1 MATGTSN
8 PGRSAAVASNYT
20 PDERNGS
27 GVGISRERDTSRA
40 VSSTRGTSE
49 SANEQRVHYPP
60 VREDGAQ
67 NRLGDNSRNRLVQPV
82 GQIDLIEG
90 TQRNNPPRNTVSN
103 NQLRRH
109 SNDRCHKRT
118 KVSIKIAALNIKG
131 HGNVNIDHTS
141 NKWADI
147 RLTMLQRQIG
157 ILVIGEAHMN
167 AERRQEIERVY
178 EKDLKIYYTKLP
190 NTPNAAGVAIALN
203 KNITN
208 SEGIQTYEVVEGHAL
223 LMETYW
229 HENEKISI
237 LAIYA
242 PNADAATNTTFW
254 KKVQEFFT
262 RNPRIQKPD
271 FVLGDMN
278 FVEEPLDRLP
288 ARSDPG
294 VITEAFDELKRQLR
308 LEDGWRN
315 TYPSS
320 LKYTYKQK
328 RTNQLTRHSRLDRI
342 YTKSDN
348 MQQSYE
354 WQIEQVGIS
363 TDHDMVSVRFTCENT
378 PMTGKGRWIFPVHLI
393 YDKVVK
399 EFIENEGKLL
409 EQQMDQVDQEEERDP
424 NNNHQTLWA
433 NFKHRF
439 TRLARERA
447 KIVIPRINKEIAILK
462 TKIDTISD
470 DPLLSDDERSLST
483 AVLKETLTAL
493 EKQKLKSARSTAKGN
508 YSIQGETISRY
519 WSNLNKNKK
528 KRDLILRL
536 QIPHE
541 SNGNGAGPQIEPV
554 IHYETNTQRMA
565 DMMRNHHE
573 LIQQD
578 TDSIDQMEREQITE
592 QILNAVT
599 VKISDAHKTDMKRK
613 LTTTN
618 VEEALKLSANYKA
631 PGLDGICYEIWKIIH
646 ARCKNAQAH
655 RKKAFNIVEVLKRVF
670 NDIETFG
677 MVSGT
682 RFSES
687 WMCPLYKK
695 NDRAQMENYRPI
707 SLLNSDYKIM
717 SKALTIKL

>member
-1 MATGTSN
+1 MGTIDILGAYTECKLCKSNEHQTHGCQYHYPEYKNWKGPKQEIHKEVEEYKKMQKQTKAATERDWKYSIAKLHEVELCRNGTSN

-27 GVGISRERDTSRA
+27 GVGMSQERDTSRA

-49 SANEQRVHYPP
+49 SANEQRVHHPP

-67 NRLGDNSRNRLVQPV
+67 NRLGDNSRNQLVQPV
-82 GQIDLIEG
+82 GQIYLIEG
-90 TQRNNPPRNTVSN
+90 TQRNNPPWNTVSN
-103 NQLRRH
+103 NQLQRH

-118 KVSIKIAALNIKG
+118 KVFIKIAALNIKG

-242 PNADAATNTTFW
+242 PNADTATNTTFW
-254 KKVQEFFT
+254 KKIQEFFT

-278 FVEEPLDRLP
+278 VVEEPLDRLP

-354 WQIEQVGIS
+354 WQIEQVGII
-363 TDHDMVSVRFTCENT
+363 M
-378 PMTGKGRWIFPVHLI
+378 
-393 YDKVVK
+393 K

-409 EQQMDQVDQEEERDP
+409 EQQTDQVDQEEEQDP

-470 DPLLSDDERSLST
+470 DPLLSDDKRSLST
-483 AVLKETLTAL
+483 TVLKETLAAL
-493 EKQKLKSARSTAKGN
+493 EKQKFKSA
-508 YSIQGETISRY
+508 
-519 WSNLNKNKK
+519 
-528 KRDLILRL
+528 
-536 QIPHE
+536 
-541 SNGNGAGPQIEPV
+541 
-554 IHYETNTQRMA
+554 
-565 DMMRNHHE
+565 
-573 LIQQD
+573 
-578 TDSIDQMEREQITE
+578 
-592 QILNAVT
+592 
-599 VKISDAHKTDMKRK
+599 
-613 LTTTN
+613 
-618 VEEALKLSANYKA
+618 
-631 PGLDGICYEIWKIIH
+631 
-646 ARCKNAQAH
+646 
-655 RKKAFNIVEVLKRVF
+655 
-670 NDIETFG
+670 
-677 MVSGT
+677 
-682 RFSES
+682 
-687 WMCPLYKK
+687 
-695 NDRAQMENYRPI
+695 
-707 SLLNSDYKIM
+707 
-717 SKALTIKL
+717 